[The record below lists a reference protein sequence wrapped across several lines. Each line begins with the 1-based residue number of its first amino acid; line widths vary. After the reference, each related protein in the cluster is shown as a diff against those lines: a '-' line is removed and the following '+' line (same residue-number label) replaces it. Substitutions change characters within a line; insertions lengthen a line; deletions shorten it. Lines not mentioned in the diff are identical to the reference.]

1 MIIKAYIRINLDE
14 MMSDSDHE
22 NNWGFIDSKVEEK
35 YGSEVLQEKI
45 LGDYKLETL
54 DKSLKNM
61 VWSFKIDRKFLYDD
75 KFVMKK

>member
-45 LGDYKLETL
+45 FIKH
-54 DKSLKNM
+54 
-61 VWSFKIDRKFLYDD
+61 II
-75 KFVMKK
+75 